1 MGGAPS
7 TQNTVLSAAAVAAV
21 RSGDVHA
28 LRACLDDGDDANGH
42 EDNVHFRNTLLNIA
56 MLEKREDH
64 EKEDPNFDHA
74 TAELIANVP
83 LDAQLEVIRFLLE
96 RGADPNRG
104 NRYGQTPLHII
115 ASDSSEQ
122 RWKRGGAPI
131 HTHRAE
137 KIVDLLV
144 AAGAQ
149 VDARD
154 TSGLTPLM
162 YRVMELEWGHESRS
176 SNDAD
181 GQPKTGSVES
191 IRVLLKHG
199 AWGHTRAGVNT
210 ETALGCATDLVTSY
224 DELEHGCGYRIGE
237 DQWSWHYSHIID
249 LLEAVDMAGSWEN
262 YMRVVREPRVKLW
275 TMRHLCLA
283 GRAHAPPKLLR
294 LFGSTAPEPV
304 AGAAAARTRSKRLAS
319 SAAQT
324 TPPDEVFEQILGF
337 WHHSSSVLPAR
348 SAPIDID
355 DPRFA
360 VDDY

>member
-7 TQNTVLSAAAVAAV
+7 TQNTVLSAAAVGAV

-28 LRACLDDGDDANGH
+28 LRACLDEGDDVNGH
-42 EDNVHFRNTLLNIA
+42 EDEEHFRNTLLNIA
-56 MLEKREDH
+56 MLEKRPDH

-74 TAELIANVP
+74 NAELIANVP
-83 LDAQLEVIRFLLE
+83 LDAQLQVIRLLLE

-122 RWKRGGAPI
+122 RWKRGRPPI

-137 KIVDLLV
+137 KILDLLI

-154 TSGLTPLM
+154 TSGYTPLM
-162 YRVMELEWGHESRS
+162 CRVMELEWGHESRS
-176 SNDAD
+176 SRDAD

-199 AWGHTRAGVNT
+199 ADWTLPFRAGVNT
-210 ETALGCATDLVTSY
+210 KTALGYATDLVTSY
-224 DELEHGCGYRIGE
+224 DELEYGCGYRIGE

-249 LLEAVDMAGSWEN
+249 LLEAVDMAGSWKN

-275 TMRHLCLA
+275 TMRYLCLA
-283 GRAHAPPKLLR
+283 GRAHAPPKLVR
-294 LFGSTAPEPV
+294 LFGSKPV

-319 SAAQT
+319 STAQT
-324 TPPDEVFEQILGF
+324 TPPDEVFKHILDF
-337 WHHSSSVLPAR
+337 YDRASVLPAR
-348 SAPIDID
+348 SAPIGGWGWW
-355 DPRFA
+355 
-360 VDDY
+360 